1 MFRPKKLSFQL
12 TELASQFGGK
22 VVGEAK
28 ITGVSLNTARL
39 EKGDLFMALPG
50 KIHHG
55 ANFANDAIKAGAAA
69 IVTDR
74 EGEQL
79 LPEGLPRIILAN
91 PKRHLFGLSK
101 KIYGYQPSIPIL
113 GVTGTNGKTSTVH
126 YLEKLANRLGQ
137 NVFSSGSSGMRFGS
151 DSDKVGL
158 TTPEINDLVAGLSYA
173 IEKGAT
179 IAMMEVSAQALVRGR
194 VDGLRF
200 SVSGFT
206 NLSHDHLDD
215 FGDMDSYLAAKAKLF
230 EPEVSELAV
239 IFTDTRSGQR
249 LRKVMEI
256 PSVSLGTE
264 EGSQLRFSSRL
275 DGDNTRVEFPGRG
288 ISILSENTGLL
299 MAQNLA
305 LAIGMIAEQGIEGL
319 EAIDSLDG
327 FVPGRL
333 EKVHSGPDV
342 YLDYAHTPEAIAL
355 ALKELKGRYKK
366 VHALIGFSGERD
378 HSKRKPMVEFAT
390 SADRVIATTQHPRSE
405 GEKQI
410 IADILRH
417 KSDMETSE
425 DPVEGLKSLAQGVL
439 AEDCVVWFG
448 PGNLEY
454 REFVDGKREFLP
466 RVVISEV
473 FDD

>member
-28 ITGVSLNTARL
+28 ITGVSLSTARL

>member
-151 DSDKVGL
+151 ESDKVGL

-249 LRKVMEI
+249 LKKVMEI

-264 EGSQLRFSSRL
+264 DGSQLRFSSRL

-305 LAIGMIAEQGIEGL
+305 LAIGMISEQGIEGL
-319 EAIDSLDG
+319 ETIDSIDG

-355 ALKELKGRYKK
+355 ALKELRGRYKK

-378 HSKRKPMVEFAT
+378 HSKRKPMVEFAA
-390 SADRVIATTQHPRSE
+390 SADRVIASTQHPRSE

-425 DPVEGLKSLAQGVL
+425 DPVEGLKSLAQGVS

-454 REFVDGKREFLP
+454 REFFDGKREFLP
-466 RVVISEV
+466 RAVISEV